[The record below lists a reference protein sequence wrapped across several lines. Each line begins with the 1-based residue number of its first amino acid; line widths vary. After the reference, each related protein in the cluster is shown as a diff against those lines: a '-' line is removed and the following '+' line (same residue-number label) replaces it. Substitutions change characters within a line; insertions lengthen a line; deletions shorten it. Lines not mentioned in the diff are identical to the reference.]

1 MHGSANYHGALREYE
16 ELTHWL
22 GHINHAAL
30 DSLEEADQETLTIIR
45 LNVPPLLKKT
55 LLSTNPIESAF
66 SYTQYRV
73 ERIKNWRRSPDQ
85 VGRWAATI
93 LLEAETR
100 FTTIKGFIHLPKLK
114 EELKKNI
121 EKQNKVA

>member
-1 MHGSANYHGALREYE
+1 M
-16 ELTHWL
+16 
-22 GHINHAAL
+22 
-30 DSLEEADQETLTIIR
+30 IR
-45 LNVPPLLKKT
+45 FNVPPLLKKT

-73 ERIKNWRRSPDQ
+73 ERVKNWRSSPDQ

-100 FTTIKGFIHLPKLK
+100 FRTIKGFMHLPKLK
-114 EELKKNI
+114 EDLKKTI
-121 EKQNKVA
+121 EKQNEVA